1 MASDEQLSDLGI
13 DPNVPSVARMY
24 DYYLGG
30 KDNYASDREAADR
43 VLAAMPYVLE
53 FTRANRRFLSRAVT
67 MLAER
72 GVRQF
77 LDIGSGLPT
86 QENTHEVA
94 QRVAPDSHVVYVDND
109 PIVLVHGRA
118 LLADGPRTTVLQA
131 DVLRP
136 ESIMEHPEVRERFD
150 FSEPI
155 AVLLLAVLH
164 FVPDEARPGEIVA
177 RLLEPLAPGSHLV
190 VSHGFLGKQDADKEG
205 AVRDQYGRT
214 GAGDIIPRTREELLG
229 FFEGTEVL
237 PPGLVPVSDWH
248 PDAGFFEPDMSRTGF
263 LGGVG
268 RVR

>member
-1 MASDEQLSDLGI
+1 MELDEQLSDLGI
-13 DPNVPSVARMY
+13 DPSVPSVARMY

-53 FTRANRRFLSRAVT
+53 FTRANREFLSRAVT

-86 QENTHEVA
+86 RENTHQVA
-94 QRVAPDSHVVYVDND
+94 QRVAPDARVVYVDND

-118 LLADGPRTTVLQA
+118 LLADGSRTTVLQA
-131 DVLRP
+131 DVLDP
-136 ESIMEHPEVRERFD
+136 DAIMEHPEVRERFD

-155 AVLLLAVLH
+155 AVLMLAILH
-164 FVPDEARPGEIVA
+164 FVADDARPAEIVA
-177 RLLEPLAPGSHLV
+177 RLREPLAPGSHLV
-190 VSHGFLGKQDADKEG
+190 ISHGFLGERDADKEG
-205 AVRDQYGRT
+205 DVRDQYGRT

-229 FFEGTEVL
+229 FFAGTEVL
-237 PPGLVPVSDWH
+237 PPGLVPVSDWR

-268 RVR
+268 RIH